1 MNILVYQWGSV
12 NDNTLQYEAE
22 IWSRQQNQNANVK
35 FTFYYFYRKMTNY
48 DMDPEFAM
56 EMLEIVNQKKIDVI
70 FSFNYFPMVSSICN
84 VTKIKYISWIYDSPH
99 KTLYSKTIFNQG
111 NFIFIF
117 DKQLLEL
124 VQSRG
129 VTRVFYQPL
138 AVSTEY
144 FASKRDREIEHY
156 FSGVELE
163 TIRSSVTF
171 VGALYREH
179 HGYYEDLAGIE
190 KDTKTE
196 IDSILENQIFSYK
209 ENLVNS
215 KMNESLALEI
225 CEKAKLYLEDQKYLN
240 DPYEFAADLI
250 RKKATAV
257 ERETALMELSKQF
270 PTAIYTNGKTADLP
284 QIMNYGYA
292 DYDTKMPAIFQ
303 ESAINLNITLRSIQS
318 GISLR
323 VLDILACGGFLITN
337 WQQEIED
344 CFVIGE
350 ELVTFESLEDLI
362 IKTDYYLKH
371 PEERMR
377 IAKAGKKKVEELFS
391 YKEAIESIARKA
403 MLI

>member
-12 NDNTLQYEAE
+12 NDHALQYEAE
-22 IWSRQQNQNANVK
+22 IWSSQYNLNVGK
-35 FTFYYFYRKMTNY
+35 KIRFFYFDRIMTNF

-56 EMLEIVNQKKIDVI
+56 ALLENVNQNQIDAI
-70 FSFNYFPMVSSICN
+70 FSFNYFPMVSSICE

-117 DKQLLEL
+117 DKQLFEL

-215 KMNESLALEI
+215 RMNDSLALEI

-240 DPYEFAADLI
+240 DPYEFAAALI
-250 RKKATAV
+250 RKKVTAV
-257 ERETALMELSKQF
+257 ERETALLELSKRF
-270 PTAIYTNGKTADLP
+270 PTAIYSNGKTTELP
-284 QIMNYGYA
+284 QIINYGYA
-292 DYDTKMPAIFQ
+292 DYDTKMPAIFR

-318 GISLR
+318 GIPLR

-344 CFVIGE
+344 YFVIGE
-350 ELVTFESLEDLI
+350 ELVTFDSLEELLS
-362 IKTDYYLKH
+362 KTEYYLKH
-371 PEERMR
+371 PEERR
-377 IAKAGKKKVEELFS
+377 QIAEAGKKKVEELFS

-403 MLI
+403 RLI

>member
-12 NDNTLQYEAE
+12 NDNALQYEAE
-22 IWSRQQNQNANVK
+22 IWSRRYNQDGKEK
-35 FTFYYFYRKMTNY
+35 FQFHYFYQRMKNF

-56 EMLEIVNQKKIDVI
+56 ALLENVNQNKIDAI
-70 FSFNYFPMVSSICN
+70 FSFNYFPMVSSICE
-84 VTKIKYISWIYDSPH
+84 VVKIKYISWIYDSPH

-111 NFIFIF
+111 NFVFIF
-117 DKQLLEL
+117 DKQLFEML
-124 VQSRG
+124 QNRG
-129 VTRVFYQPL
+129 VQRVFYQPL

-144 FASKRDREIEHY
+144 FATKKDQEIESF
-156 FSGVELE
+156 FSGEELE
-163 TIRSSVTF
+163 TVSSSITF

-179 HGYYEDLAGIE
+179 HGYYEDLADIE

-196 IDSILENQIFSYK
+196 IDSILENQIFSYQ
-209 ENLVNS
+209 ENPVKN
-215 KMNESLALEI
+215 KMNDSLALEI

-250 RKKATAV
+250 RKKVTAV

-270 PTAIYTNGKTADLP
+270 PTAIYTNGKTTDLP

-292 DYDTKMPAIFQ
+292 DYDTKMPAIFR

-344 CFVIGE
+344 YFVIGE
-350 ELVTFESLEDLI
+350 ELVTFVSLEDLI

-377 IAKAGKKKVEELFS
+377 IAKAGKKKVEEMFS
-391 YKEAIESIARKA
+391 YAKAIDFIVEKAR
-403 MLI
+403 LI